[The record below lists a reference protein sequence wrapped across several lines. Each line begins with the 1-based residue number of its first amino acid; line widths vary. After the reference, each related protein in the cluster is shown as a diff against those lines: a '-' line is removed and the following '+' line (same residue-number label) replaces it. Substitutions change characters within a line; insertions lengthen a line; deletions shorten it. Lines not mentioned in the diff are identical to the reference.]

1 MSLAF
6 DRTTDVYRPTTY
18 TAIEDLLAVTK
29 ETLAII
35 HEEIVDVPPDEPILP
50 EIVQLYTFAGRL
62 AETLNF
68 YR

>member
-1 MSLAF
+1 MSLSF
-6 DRTTDVYRPTTY
+6 DRTTHVYRSTTY

-35 HEEIVDVPPDEPILP
+35 HEELVDVPSNEPIPP